1 MYQKLIEC
9 FENEIINPKSSF
21 VWGCDYR
28 IPMMHG
34 LLDKTY
40 LNEIK
45 MSATYK
51 DESFARELTLKL
63 SLNSLNCWET
73 LRAA

>member
-1 MYQKLIEC
+1 
-9 FENEIINPKSSF
+9 
-21 VWGCDYR
+21 
-28 IPMMHG
+28 MMHG

-51 DESFARELTLKL
+51 DESFARRY
-63 SLNSLNCWET
+63 
-73 LRAA
+73 LRESIAI